1 MDGRERLKS
10 EIEGRLEALV
20 AMTTL
25 LTWIAGL
32 SSLLQ
37 SSIISTTIHTAV
49 EQLDYTGTATVNTV
63 ASTIHT
69 MNCTP

>member
-1 MDGRERLKS
+1 MVGKVRERGETGS
-10 EIEGRLEALV
+10 TDG
-20 AMTTL
+20 MTTP
-25 LTWIAGL
+25 LTWIAEL
-32 SSLLQ
+32 SGLLQ

-63 ASTIHT
+63 ASTIYT